1 MFAINWMVDHWE
13 YVCAGAVV
21 LVSLLNVVTRHY
33 SQSSGVARLALL
45 AIDLLSLLTSAA
57 KKPVVKLPLTLTKA
71 PPVQDLFET
80 YQESI
85 RRRVQEIKQC
95 REKQQP

>member
-1 MFAINWMVDHWE
+1 MFAVNWMVDHWE
-13 YVCAGAVV
+13 YVCAGAVL

-45 AIDLLSLLTSAA
+45 AIDLLSLLTSSA
-57 KKPVVKLPLTLTKA
+57 KKPVVKLPLTLTKE
-71 PPVQDLFET
+71 PDPFET

-95 REKQQP
+95 REKQQPPS